1 MRTQRNN
8 KYYMFI
14 NTNFVFRKY
23 KTSEST
29 QKRGGCVPMYVIVY
43 YTYLPRCHIL
53 FVYSKLGQRRL
64 SGIAPFQDF
73 MAHGRLQAAITAVD
87 IVLPL
92 SLFISL
98 SLCDRYENRNIP
110 L

>member
-1 MRTQRNN
+1 V
-8 KYYMFI
+8 K
-14 NTNFVFRKY
+14 VH
-23 KTSEST
+23 
-29 QKRGGCVPMYVIVY
+29 KRGGVPMYVVY
-43 YTYLPRCHIL
+43 ISRRRIL
-53 FVYSKLGQRRL
+53 FVRSKLGQRRL

-92 SLFISL
+92 SLFIPL
-98 SLCDRYENRNIP
+98 SHCDRYEKRNTS